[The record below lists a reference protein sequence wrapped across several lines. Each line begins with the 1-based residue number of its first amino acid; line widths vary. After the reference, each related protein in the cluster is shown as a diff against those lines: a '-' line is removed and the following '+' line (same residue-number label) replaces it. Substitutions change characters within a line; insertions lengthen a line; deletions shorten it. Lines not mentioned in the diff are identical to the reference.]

1 MPTLPSLSQS
11 LCLCFGIMMFCQ
23 RGRRRDEQS
32 QWSSANSRLW
42 LMTRGTLPSHWAE
55 FTSSHNHLPP
65 PQTSKYLSPFVFR
78 SSMFLFLLFAR
89 NLSASLSQVCNDF
102 DLCCSLPPT
111 CLSHFIIII
120 FYSGCPESFHICSF
134 WDKKSNPEPW
144 NKLDPTYQYK
154 VTTPQ

>member
-55 FTSSHNHLPP
+55 FTSSHNHLFPP
-65 PQTSKYLSPFVFR
+65 PKLLSICLLLSSDPLCSYSSYLRETSLLLLAKSIMILIFVALCLQHA
-78 SSMFLFLLFAR
+78 FLILLLLYFILDAL
-89 NLSASLSQVCNDF
+89 NLSIFAASGTKRATQNPGTS
-102 DLCCSLPPT
+102 STRPT
-111 CLSHFIIII
+111 S
-120 FYSGCPESFHICSF
+120 
-134 WDKKSNPEPW
+134 
-144 NKLDPTYQYK
+144 TR
-154 VTTPQ
+154 